1 MLRAGRLDRPSRGK
15 AMEYE
20 ADGGRKMQLVALLM
34 TICVVGGAIYY
45 AIA

>member
-1 MLRAGRLDRPSRGK
+1 
-15 AMEYE
+15 MEYE